1 MVVGQRRDG
10 GMTGEEKKCD
20 IAVVG
25 GGPAGLSA
33 AWAAARAG
41 AKVMLFEKDEAIA
54 HSVRTSGVSWID
66 SMEKLG
72 IPSRLYNPISNFRFV
87 SPSNDITIR
96 GGVPRSCVLDVRGT
110 YQHLAFMA
118 AEAGAEIMVRSNVI
132 NVLRQQQSH
141 EQETSG
147 DIGGGGEGSGR
158 VAGIK
163 ASTPKGDM
171 TVHCALV
178 IDASGFST
186 SIGRK
191 AGAAGEW
198 RRYGVGAEYE
208 CYCDD
213 TDSSTWTLMVG
224 QQYSEAGYAWVFPL
238 SKNRVRVGV
247 GIGRP
252 ESQADPLDRLHQ
264 MLEERPRPLDSM
276 GRLQP
281 VELHYGFIPNEG
293 VRNKSVSPGLILVG
307 DAAGQA
313 NPLVLEGIRYAIEF
327 GRLAGEVGAR
337 SVAQGAGEE
346 SLQEYEKAWKGR
358 IESKIQSA
366 LKVQSRWIGLS
377 DGEWDREIEILRD
390 MSVDEFL
397 DFIKA
402 DFTAGKMMKLALRH
416 PKLAARQLFNMVLK

>member
-1 MVVGQRRDG
+1 MAGY
-10 GMTGEEKKCD
+10 D

-41 AKVMLFEKDEAIA
+41 AKVILFEKDEAIA

-66 SMEKLG
+66 SMEALG
-72 IPSRLYNPISNFRFV
+72 IPAALYNPISSYRFV
-87 SPSNDITIR
+87 SPSNDVVIS
-96 GGVPRSCVLDVRGT
+96 GSSPRSCVLDVRAT

-132 NVLRQQQSH
+132 NVVR
-141 EQETSG
+141 EN
-147 DIGGGGEGSGR
+147 DR
-158 VAGIK
+158 VAGVK
-163 ASTPKGDM
+163 ASTPAGDM
-171 TVHCALV
+171 EVKCPLV
-178 IDASGFST
+178 IDASGFSA
-186 SIGRK
+186 SAARK
-191 AGAAGEW
+191 AGLAGEW
-198 RRYGVGAEYE
+198 KRYGVGAEYE
-208 CYCDD
+208 CYCDHAD
-213 TDSSTWTLMVG
+213 GSSWTLMVG

-238 SKNRVRVGV
+238 SKNRVRIGV

-252 ESQADPLDRLHQ
+252 ESQADPLEKLHSVLERRLK
-264 MLEERPRPLDSM
+264 PLDAL
-276 GRLQP
+276 GKIQP

-293 VRNKSVSPGLILVG
+293 SRQNSVADGLTMVG

-337 SVAQGAGEE
+337 SLPKGASRE
-346 SLQEYEKAWKGR
+346 SLAAYEKAWKER
-358 IESKIQSA
+358 VASKIASA

-390 MSVDEFL
+390 MTADEFI

-402 DFTAGKMMKLALRH
+402 EFTAAKMMKLAFHH